1 MLHSPS
7 HARIERNH
15 TVIVGNLGLRMAGL
29 DIIINCTSSLQKE
42 VGDWLRFFQ
51 RLCDENQIY
60 SDARVETNEIDQL
73 HIEVSISG
81 NIAILQFL
89 DRQLSQEAIRFLRI
103 YVNPLQL
110 AHECVWP
117 FLNEY
122 HEGVHYL
129 SDQMFQLLSW
139 VKDKAPQLPE
149 LHKLQTSDLIVS
161 PESSK
166 RGAAQSVR
174 GYEERAKQSVVRI
187 IDGWL
192 SGQIRQNDAIIL
204 CDQAIEDW
212 LKGRLQL
219 PKTSRAGFQEVTRIA
234 QSQKLITKMQA
245 YRLKRFHKAR
255 NRIQHRGGSV
265 KATTVVSFLHYAARL
280 FDDILTR

>member
-1 MLHSPS
+1 M
-7 HARIERNH
+7 
-15 TVIVGNLGLRMAGL
+15 
-29 DIIINCTSSLQKE
+29 
-42 VGDWLRFFQ
+42 
-51 RLCDENQIY
+51 
-60 SDARVETNEIDQL
+60 
-73 HIEVSISG
+73 
-81 NIAILQFL
+81 LQFL

-103 YVNPLQL
+103 FVNPLQL
-110 AHECVWP
+110 TQECVWP
-117 FLNEY
+117 FLKEY

-149 LHKLQTSDLIVS
+149 LHKLQTADLIVS

-166 RGAAQSVR
+166 IGTAQPVR
-174 GYEERAKQSVVRI
+174 GHEERAKQSVVRV

-192 SGQIRQNDAIIL
+192 SGQIRESDAIIL

-212 LKGRLQL
+212 LKGRLRL

-234 QSQKLITKMQA
+234 EDEEIITKMQA

-255 NRIQHRGGSV
+255 NRIQHRGGEV
-265 KATTVVSFLHYAARL
+265 KATTVVSFLDYTARL
-280 FDDILTR
+280 FDGILMR

>member
-1 MLHSPS
+1 
-7 HARIERNH
+7 
-15 TVIVGNLGLRMAGL
+15 MAGL
-29 DIIINCTSSLQKE
+29 DVIINCRSSLQRE
-42 VGDWLRFFQ
+42 VEDWLRFFQ
-51 RLCDENQIY
+51 RLCDEYQIY
-60 SDARVETNEIDQL
+60 NDSRIETNEDEQL

-89 DRQLSQEAIRFLRI
+89 DRQLSQEAVRFLRI

-110 AHECVWP
+110 AHNCVWP

-139 VKDKAPQLPE
+139 VKDNAPQLPE
-149 LHKLQTSDLIVS
+149 LHKLQTAELIIS

-166 RGAAQSVR
+166 LGTSQSARGR
-174 GYEERAKQSVVRI
+174 EERAKQSVVRV

-192 SGQIRQNDAIIL
+192 SGQIRENDAIIL

-212 LKGRLQL
+212 LKGQLGL

-234 QSQKLITKMQA
+234 QEERLITKMQA

-255 NRIQHRGGSV
+255 NRIQHRGGAV
-265 KATTVVSFLHYAARL
+265 KSTTVVSFLDYAIRL
-280 FDDILTR
+280 FDSTLMR